1 MKYMCIFIMD
11 LIIVFFIEI
20 ILLKYVIKNINTLT
34 IGEVL
39 NIINEEN

>member
-20 ILLKYVIKNINTLT
+20 IMLKYVIKNINTLT

-39 NIINEEN
+39 NVVNEED

>member
-1 MKYMCIFIMD
+1 MCIFIMD

>member
-20 ILLKYVIKNINTLT
+20 IMLKYVIKNINTLT